1 MKNIHDKYITISSFI
16 TNVNNKVNESTIVQN
31 TKKNHEQIYN
41 KFLLLCPCDKRKEK
55 NLDKLP
61 LEQY

>member
-1 MKNIHDKYITISSFI
+1 MKNIGDKYITISSFI

-41 KFLLLCPCDKRKEK
+41 KFLLFCPCDKKKEK
-55 NLDKLP
+55 N
-61 LEQY
+61 

>member
-31 TKKNHEQIYN
+31 TKKNHGQIYN
-41 KFLLLCPCDKRKEK
+41 KFLFLCPCDKKK

-61 LEQY
+61 LEK